1 LLRVSL
7 IAIIPMGGAV
17 AQLGERLL
25 CKEEVR
31 GSSPL
36 SSTFIYKITTFGI
49 ICVPCSYLALAGV
62 SSRTCCVVLNP
73 KAHTVIGKGY
83 PRLLRFQC

>member
-1 LLRVSL
+1 LRRGRLV
-7 IAIIPMGGAV
+7 AIIPLLNGAV

-36 SSTFIYKITTFGI
+36 SSTFFALFVLSIYF
-49 ICVPCSYLALAGV
+49 L
-62 SSRTCCVVLNP
+62 
-73 KAHTVIGKGY
+73 
-83 PRLLRFQC
+83 

>member
-1 LLRVSL
+1 MKHFT
-7 IAIIPMGGAV
+7 AIISVIGAV

-36 SSTFIYKITTFGI
+36 SST
-49 ICVPCSYLALAGV
+49 
-62 SSRTCCVVLNP
+62 
-73 KAHTVIGKGY
+73 
-83 PRLLRFQC
+83 